1 MTHISPVST
10 PNRSGLRER
19 LRIAEELQGSI
30 PIWGRISGAGR
41 LTGFSRTRLFELK
54 TLSELGRNKIRFK
67 HVKAE
72 GKTKGYVIVNIPS
85 LLEFI
90 EEMEG

>member
-1 MTHISPVST
+1 MQLTNT
-10 PNRSGLRER
+10 PRRSKLRER
-19 LRIAEELQGSI
+19 LRIAEELQGPC
-30 PIWGRISGAGR
+30 PIWGRLTGAGR

-54 TLSELGRNKIRFK
+54 ALSELGRNKIRFK

-72 GKTKGYVIVNIPS
+72 GKSKGYILVNIPS